1 MEKTI
6 KTFKT
11 HEPKLWQ
18 KFAQLYWLF
27 PKSAKLDTFTYDGE
41 TITIKTLNRKEL
53 SAPLSELKIRFNID
67 NAERKSYT
75 ISHNK
80 KKINFVAMPFMLE
93 DEEWEEIDNILSQ
106 SPDYGEPKY
115 AKWVRI
121 SREIVDFL
129 KE

>member
-18 KFAQLYWLF
+18 KLAQVYWIVS
-27 PKSAKLDTFTYDGE
+27 KSIKLDTFTYDGE
-41 TITIKTLNRKEL
+41 TITIKTLNKKEL

-67 NAERKSYT
+67 NAERKNYT

-80 KKINFVAMPFMLE
+80 KKIRFMAMPFMLE

-106 SPDYGEPKY
+106 SPDYGEPKS
-115 AKWVRI
+115 AKWVKI
-121 SREIVDFL
+121 FREIAEFL
-129 KE
+129 KG